1 MAGGLEHPVLFL
13 ELAAKGA
20 GLHIPNEVLFAWLA
34 MAVLIIL
41 GLMTSSRLQMVPG
54 GLQNFFEYV
63 IGGLENF
70 TVETMGEDG
79 RRVFPVLATIF
90 LFILTCNFMG
100 LVPGFDSATNSVNT
114 NAAMALFVFV
124 YYNYWGIRNWG
135 PGYIKHFMGP
145 MPALAPMMIILEFM
159 SHLARPLSLTLRL
172 FGNVRGEELV
182 LILLFMLAPIAATFP
197 IYFLFMLADFIQAF
211 VFFMLTLVYL
221 KGAFEHAH

>member
-13 ELAAKGA
+13 EMAAKGA
-20 GLHIPNEVLFAWLA
+20 GLNIPNEVLFAWLA
-34 MAVLIIL
+34 MALLITL
-41 GLMTSSRLQMVPG
+41 GLITSSRLQMVPG
-54 GLQNFFEYV
+54 GLQNFFEYL

-79 RRVFPVLATIF
+79 RRIFPVLAGIF

-100 LVPGFDSATNSVNT
+100 LVPGFDSATNAINT

-145 MPALAPMMIILEFM
+145 MPALAPMMLILEIM

-172 FGNVRGEELV
+172 FGNIRGEELV
-182 LILLFMLAPIAATFP
+182 LMLLFMLAPIAATLP
-197 IYFLFMLADFIQAF
+197 IYFLFALADFIQAF
-211 VFFMLTLVYL
+211 VFFMLTLIYL

>member
-13 ELAAKGA
+13 EMAAKGA
-20 GLHIPNEVLFAWLA
+20 GLNIPNEVLFAWLA
-34 MAVLIIL
+34 MAVLITL
-41 GLMTSSRLQMVPG
+41 GLITSSRLQMVPG
-54 GLQNFFEYV
+54 GLQNFFEYM

-79 RRVFPVLATIF
+79 RRVFPVLAGIF

-100 LVPGFDSATNSVNT
+100 LVPGFDSATNAINT

-145 MPALAPMMIILEFM
+145 MPALAPMMLILEIM

-182 LILLFMLAPIAATFP
+182 LMLLFMLAPIAATLP
-197 IYFLFMLADFIQAF
+197 IYFLFTLADFIQAF
-211 VFFMLTLVYL
+211 VFFMLTLIYL

>member
-20 GLHIPNEVLFAWLA
+20 GLHIPNEVLFSWLA
-34 MAVLIIL
+34 IAVLLTL
-41 GLMTSSRLQMVPG
+41 GLVTSSSLKMIPG

-70 TVETMGEDG
+70 IVETMGEDG
-79 RRVFPVLATIF
+79 RKVTPILVAIF
-90 LFILTCNFMG
+90 LYILTCNFMG
-100 LVPGFDSATNSVNT
+100 LVPGFDSATNSVNH
-114 NAAMALFVFV
+114 NSAMALFVFV
-124 YYNYWGIRNWG
+124 YYNYWGVRNWG
-135 PGYIKHFMGP
+135 AGYIKHFMGP
-145 MPALAPMMIILEFM
+145 MPALAPMMLILELM

-172 FGNVRGEELV
+172 FGNIRGEELV
-182 LILLFMLAPIAATFP
+182 LVLLFMLAPIASTFP

-211 VFFMLTLVYL
+211 VFFMLALVYL

>member
-20 GLHIPNEVLFAWLA
+20 GLNIPNEVLFSWLA
-34 MAVLIIL
+34 IAVLVTL
-41 GLMTSSRLQMVPG
+41 GLMTSSGLKMVPS
-54 GLQNFFEYV
+54 GLQNFFEFV

-70 TVETMGEDG
+70 IVETMGEDG
-79 RRVFPVLATIF
+79 RKVTSILVAIF
-90 LFILTCNFMG
+90 LYILTCNFMG
-100 LVPGFDSATNSVNT
+100 LVPGFDSPTNSVNH
-114 NAAMALFVFV
+114 NAAMALFVFI

-145 MPALAPMMIILEFM
+145 MPALAPMMLVLEFM

-172 FGNVRGEELV
+172 FGNIRGEELV

-197 IYFLFMLADFIQAF
+197 IYFLFALADFIQAF
-211 VFFMLTLVYL
+211 VFFMLSLVYL

>member
-20 GLHIPNEVLFAWLA
+20 GLHIPNEVLFSWLA
-34 MAVLIIL
+34 IAVLVTL
-41 GLMTSSRLQMVPG
+41 GLITSSSLKMVPG
-54 GLQNFFEYV
+54 GLQNFFEFV

-70 TVETMGEDG
+70 IVETMGEDG
-79 RRVFPVLATIF
+79 RKVTAILVTIF
-90 LFILTCNFMG
+90 LYILTCNFMG
-100 LVPGFDSATNSVNT
+100 LVPGFDSATNSVNH
-114 NAAMALFVFV
+114 NSAMALFVFV

-135 PGYIKHFMGP
+135 AGYIKHFMGP
-145 MPALAPMMIILEFM
+145 MPALAPMMLILEFM

-182 LILLFMLAPIAATFP
+182 LVLLFMLAPIAATFP

-211 VFFMLTLVYL
+211 VFFMLALVYL

>member
-1 MAGGLEHPVLFL
+1 MAGGLVLPVSFL
-13 ELAAKGA
+13 ELAAEGA
-20 GLHIPNEVLFAWLA
+20 GLHIPSEVLYSWLA
-34 MAVLIIL
+34 IAILLTL
-41 GLMTSSRLQMVPG
+41 GLITSSSLKMVPG
-54 GLQNFFEYV
+54 GLQNFFEFV

-79 RRVFPVLATIF
+79 RKVFPVLAGIF
-90 LFILTCNFMG
+90 LYILTCNFMG
-100 LVPGFDSATNSVNT
+100 LIPGFDSATNSVNH
-114 NAAMALFVFV
+114 NAAMAICVFI

-182 LILLFMLAPIAATFP
+182 LILLFMLAPIVATFP
-197 IYFLFMLADFIQAF
+197 LYFLFMLADFIQAF

>member
-1 MAGGLEHPVLFL
+1 MAGGLDHPVLFL
-13 ELAAKGA
+13 EMAAKGA
-20 GLHIPNEVLFAWLA
+20 GMHIPNEVLFSWLA
-34 MAVLIIL
+34 IVVLLTL
-41 GLMTSSRLQMVPG
+41 GLMTTSGLKMVPG
-54 GLQNFFEYV
+54 GLQNFFEFV

-70 TVETMGEDG
+70 IVETMGEDG
-79 RRVFPVLATIF
+79 RKVTPILVAIF
-90 LFILTCNFMG
+90 LYILTCNFMG
-100 LVPGFDSATNSVNT
+100 LIPGFDSATNSVNH
-114 NAAMALFVFV
+114 NAAMALFVFI

-172 FGNVRGEELV
+172 FGNIRGEELV
-182 LILLFMLAPIAATFP
+182 LILLFMLAPIVSTFP
-197 IYFLFMLADFIQAF
+197 LYFLFMLADFIQAF